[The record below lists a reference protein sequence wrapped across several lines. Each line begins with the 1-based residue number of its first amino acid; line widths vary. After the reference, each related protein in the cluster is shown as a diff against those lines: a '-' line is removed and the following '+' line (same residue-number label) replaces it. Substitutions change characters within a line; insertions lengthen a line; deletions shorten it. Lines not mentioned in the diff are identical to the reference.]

1 MGCVESAGSGPV
13 PSETTQAAP
22 APVPAP
28 VPAPSGSCISN
39 GPEYYAATCAALE
52 ATCEQHSFC
61 KRASAGGSTP
71 AVAPPVG
78 ACVSNDAN
86 IDYSAACEA
95 LEATCEQFSFCKR
108 APALT
113 QYSAVRQHKFLH
125 RQGASGNILLQT
137 DTSFEKG
144 LQPNLESSLEDEEL

>member
-1 MGCVESAGSGPV
+1 M
-13 PSETTQAAP
+13 
-22 APVPAP
+22 
-28 VPAPSGSCISN
+28 
-39 GPEYYAATCAALE
+39 
-52 ATCEQHSFC
+52 
-61 KRASAGGSTP
+61 
-71 AVAPPVG
+71 G

-113 QYSAVRQHKFLH
+113 QYSAPHSMPRAVRQHKFLH
-125 RQGASGNILLQT
+125 RQGASGSILLQT

-144 LQPNLESSLEDEEL
+144 LQSHPESSLEDEEL

>member
-1 MGCVESAGSGPV
+1 MGPQPMPAPV
-13 PSETTQAAP
+13 
-22 APVPAP
+22 PVPAP
-28 VPAPSGSCISN
+28 VPPAPSGSCISN

-108 APALT
+108 NPALT
-113 QYSAVRQHKFLH
+113 QYSAPQSMPR
-125 RQGASGNILLQT
+125 GA
-137 DTSFEKG
+137 
-144 LQPNLESSLEDEEL
+144 